1 MKPLRVLL
9 FIDWYRPGYKAG
21 GPVQSCANLVEQ
33 LQGNEISF
41 RIVTR
46 ITDYCE
52 TTPYEGI
59 TANVW
64 TRRADG
70 SEVLYLHEADLNSN
84 TLSRIIADTDFEVAY
99 INGIYS
105 RWFSIAP
112 LRLCKK
118 LKPSARIVV
127 AARGMLAPSAMAIKP
142 LKKKLFLQIAR
153 LTRLYKNVTFHATGT
168 HETAHIRAVL
178 GNVAVKEAGNLPAKL
193 HNANHTQRKTQG
205 SIHLICV
212 ARIAPEK
219 NIDYA
224 LRILARVKSRVQFD
238 IYGPVYNEQY
248 AAECRTL
255 AAALPNHITVNF
267 HGPAAPDELPAK
279 FAQAHA
285 LLLPTRGE
293 NFGHVILQ
301 AFQSGCPAII
311 SDQTPWRN
319 LQSQKAG
326 YDLPLQEPEMFAHAV
341 DALAKMDENE
351 FAVFSKAAAALG
363 KQYSEAENLL
373 EVNRKLFLLP

>member
-1 MKPLRVLL
+1 MKPVRVLL

-33 LQGNEISF
+33 LQGDEIQF

-52 TTPYEGI
+52 TKPYEGI
-59 TANVW
+59 EANQWIV
-64 TRRADG
+64 RADG
-70 SEVLYLHEADLNSN
+70 SEVMYLNEVDLNRE
-84 TLSRIIADTDFEVAY
+84 TLSRIISDTEFDVAY

-105 RWFSIAP
+105 RWFSIEP

-118 LKPSARIVV
+118 LKPATRLVV

-142 LKKKLFLQIAR
+142 VKKKLFLHIAK
-153 LTRLYKNVTFHATGT
+153 LTRLYKNVTFHATGA

-178 GNVAVKEAGNLPAKL
+178 GNVTVKEAGNLPAPVQY
-193 HNANHTQRKTQG
+193 AKTHVTKEPG
-205 SIHLICV
+205 RINLICV

-224 LRILARVKSRVQFD
+224 LRILAQVKSEVRFD
-238 IYGPVYNEQY
+238 IYGPVYNEEY
-248 AAECRTL
+248 AQECRQL
-255 AAALPNHITVNF
+255 AAALPAHITVNF
-267 HGPAAPDELPAK
+267 HGPVAPEELPEK

-301 AFQSGCPAII
+301 AFQSGCPVII
-311 SDQTPWRN
+311 SDQTPWRD
-319 LQSQKAG
+319 LQTQHAG
-326 YDLPLQEPEMFAHAV
+326 FDLPLQLPEAFANAV
-341 DALAKMDENE
+341 DTLAAMDWRAFEDSINSA
-351 FAVFSKAAAALG
+351 FALG
-363 KQYSEAENLL
+363 IKYAEADSLIEENR
-373 EVNRKLFLLP
+373 NLFLF

>member
-1 MKPLRVLL
+1 MKLVRVLL

-33 LQGNEISF
+33 LQGREISF

-52 TTPYEGI
+52 TSPYPGI
-59 TANVW
+59 AANQW
-64 TRRADG
+64 ITRSDG
-70 SEVLYLHEADLNSN
+70 SEVYYLHEKDLSRH
-84 TLSRIIADTDFEVAY
+84 TLSHLISTTEFDVAY

-105 RWFSIAP
+105 RWFSIEP
-112 LRLCKK
+112 LRVCRK
-118 LKPSARIVV
+118 LKPAARIVI

-142 LKKKLFLQIAR
+142 FKKKLFLQIAR
-153 LTRLYKNVTFHATGT
+153 LTGLYKNVTFHSTGT

-178 GNVAVKEAGNLPAKL
+178 GHVPVKEAGNLPARS
-193 HNANHTQRKTQG
+193 HTEAIHRRKTPG
-205 SIHLICV
+205 HIRLICV

-224 LRILARVKSRVQFD
+224 LRLLAGVKSNVQFD

-255 AAALPNHITVNF
+255 ASQLPAHITVNF
-267 HGPAAPDELPAK
+267 HGPVEPDMLPAK
-279 FAQAHA
+279 FAAAHA

-301 AFQSGCPAII
+301 AFQGGCPVII

-319 LQSQKAG
+319 LEAQKAG
-326 YDLPLQEPEMFAHAV
+326 FDLPLQSPQAFA
-341 DALAKMDENE
+341 DAAERLAAMDEEE
-351 FAVFSKAAAALG
+351 FSVWSNAAMELG
-363 KQYSEAENLL
+363 KQYSEAKELV
-373 EVNRKLFLLP
+373 EENRKLFINP